1 MNTTFLIVI
10 LAMLTVLV
18 TAVIQVSLRGR
29 GVSPT
34 VRRLLWG
41 IVIAGI
47 AVMVLAMVYVVI
59 R

>member
-1 MNTTFLIVI
+1 MNITFLIVI

-29 GVSPT
+29 GVSQT
-34 VRRLLWG
+34 VQRLLWG

-47 AVMVLAMVYVVI
+47 AVMVLAMVFVAI

>member
-1 MNTTFLIVI
+1 MNITFLIVI

-29 GVSPT
+29 GVSRT
-34 VRRLLWG
+34 VQRLLWG

-47 AVMVLAMVYVVI
+47 AVMVLTMVYVAI